1 MRQPK
6 LRRRPLNKALV
17 EQLYHVEYSAEQ
29 IRLAS
34 GAAAAGGALLG
45 LAGLTTDA
53 QAATFTVTNLND
65 SGAGSLRQA
74 ILDAEA
80 APDADTILFQ
90 SGLSGTIQLTTGH
103 LQIDYSVNVQG
114 PGAGVITVSG
124 AGGSTRAT
132 NGEGTYSGGVFQI
145 GPAVVLYQPELQ
157 TRGALPQ
164 VTLSG
169 LTITNG
175 SADFGGNIS
184 NTSAELT
191 VQDCIVSDGVAYYDG
206 GGIFNSAIT
215 HVVSSTVTGN
225 SAAYGDGGGA
235 FSGGYY
241 DSRLTATDSTISEGY
256 AYYEGGGISVG
267 NGSLAIATSVI
278 SGNTGSTGG
287 GGVYAHIDADD
298 AIDISDSTFSG
309 NDTNYGDASGGGLAI
324 RHTGS
329 SIRSSTLS
337 GNSVVGSGGGL
348 YLHNHYYAVN
358 VENVTASGNTAADAG
373 GGVALDAE
381 NDGTVLNFVTVTG
394 NTATDGSGVNAY
406 YADGTGS
413 PAITNSVIAGNT
425 GGVDF
430 EGNLDGT
437 TLAFSA
443 IGTENATFTDGGGNQ
458 FAVAPMLGALANN
471 GGATQTHLP
480 LAGSPLLDAADPA
493 FAPPPGTDQ
502 RGEPRVSGGRAD
514 MGAVEVTAAAVPKV
528 PVPATSNP
536 ALALLAAAMAAIGL
550 TGLSRRMRGG
560 AALAAV
566 LAAGLVAGSDPA
578 LAARAD
584 HDEVT
589 VGTILSARAAN
600 ANQHTVEVRLA
611 DGSSFVTRRGHLRVI
626 DRRSASPTAVQSLAD
641 VRPDQAVLVRAVR
654 SERGRINSLRVVLFD
669 SLEAARAHRLAT
681 QGKHAH

>member
-6 LRRRPLNKALV
+6 LRRRPLNKAVV
-17 EQLYHVEYSAEQ
+17 EQLYHVEYSADQ
-29 IRLAS
+29 IRLA
-34 GAAAAGGALLG
+34 GGTAAAGGVLLG
-45 LAGLTTDA
+45 LAGLAADA
-53 QAATFTVTNLND
+53 QAATFTVSNLND

-80 APDADTILFQ
+80 TPDADTILFQ

-114 PGAGVITVSG
+114 PGANIITVSG
-124 AGGSTRAT
+124 GGTPARAV
-132 NGEGTYSGGVFQI
+132 NRLGTYSGGVFQI
-145 GPAVVLYQPELQ
+145 GPEVVLYQPERD

-184 NTSAELT
+184 NTTAELT
-191 VQDCIVSDGVAYYDG
+191 VQNCIVSNGTAYYDG

-225 SAAYGDGGGA
+225 SAAYGDGGGIA
-235 FSGGYY
+235 SDGYY
-241 DSRLTATDSTISEGY
+241 DTRLTSTDSTISESY
-256 AYYEGGGISVG
+256 AYYEGGGIAAQ

-329 SIRSSTLS
+329 SVRSSTLS

-373 GGVALDAE
+373 GGIALDAE

-394 NTATDGSGVNAY
+394 NTATDGSGLNAY
-406 YADGTGS
+406 YSDGDGL
-413 PAITNSVIAGNT
+413 PAISNSVIAGNS

-430 EGNLDGT
+430 EGNLAGT

-443 IGTENATFTDGGGNQ
+443 VGTENATFADGGGNL
-458 FAVAPMLGALANN
+458 FAVAPMLAALADN

-480 LAGSPLLDAADPA
+480 LAGSPLLDVADPA
-493 FAPPPGTDQ
+493 FVPPPSTDQ
-502 RGEPRVSGGRAD
+502 RGETRVSGGRAD
-514 MGAVEVTAAAVPKV
+514 MGAVEVTAASVPKV

-550 TGLSRRMRGG
+550 AGLSRRLRGG

-566 LAAGLVAGSDPA
+566 LAAGLITNADPA
-578 LAARAD
+578 LAAKPE
-584 HDEVT
+584 HDEVK
-589 VGTILSARAAN
+589 VGTILSARAAT

-626 DRRSASPTAVQSLAD
+626 DRRSASPTPVQSLAD
-641 VRPDQAVLVRAVR
+641 VRADQAVLVRAVR

-669 SLEAARAHRLAT
+669 SVEAARAHRLA
-681 QGKHAH
+681 GKLKH